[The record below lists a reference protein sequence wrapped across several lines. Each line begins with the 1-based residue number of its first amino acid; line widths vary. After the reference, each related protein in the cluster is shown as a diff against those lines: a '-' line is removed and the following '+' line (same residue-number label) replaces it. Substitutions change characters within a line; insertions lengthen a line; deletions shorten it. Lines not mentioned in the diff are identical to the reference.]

1 MKRRIGAMLALAL
14 VLSLGLLSV
23 ASAHAEL
30 VSSDPAAG
38 ANLTAAPAKVTLVF
52 SEEISDKEA
61 ESNFTVTDE
70 SGATVGTGKL
80 DTTDLDHKTLSGA
93 LKSGLGDGIYT
104 VTWQTITPDDNGHSD
119 GSFTFGV
126 NKAPGA
132 QPTADHEHEDEP
144 TAAPT
149 SAPAAQPTSAP
160 STSPT
165 AAPAG
170 GAPPK
175 ALPNTSESAP
185 NLSAY
190 LLIGAAILLAGGLAL
205 RRSKR
210 QTR

>member
-1 MKRRIGAMLALAL
+1 MKRRIGAMLVLAL

-23 ASAHAEL
+23 ASAHAKL

-52 SEEISDKEA
+52 DEEISDKEA

-93 LKSGLGDGIYT
+93 LKTGLGDGVYT
-104 VTWQTITPDDNGHSD
+104 ISWQAITPDDNGHSD

-132 QPTADHEHEDEP
+132 QPTADHEHEEEP
-144 TAAPT
+144 TVA
-149 SAPAAQPTSAP
+149 PTSAP
-160 STSPT
+160 STRPTSAPSAQPT

-170 GAPPK
+170 GSPPST
-175 ALPNTSESAP
+175 LPNTSESAP

-190 LLIGAAILLAGGLAL
+190 LLVGAVTLLIGGLAL
-205 RRSKR
+205 RRGKR

>member
-14 VLSLGLLSV
+14 VLSLALLTV
-23 ASAHAEL
+23 ASAHAKL

-38 ANLTAAPAKVTLVF
+38 ANLKAAPSKVTLVF
-52 SEEISDKEA
+52 SEEISDKES

-93 LKSGLGDGIYT
+93 LKTGLGDGVYT
-104 VTWQTITPDDNGHSD
+104 VKWQTITPDDNGHSE

-126 NKAPGA
+126 NKEPGA
-132 QPTADHEHEDEP
+132 QPTAEPEHEEEP
-144 TAAPT
+144 TATPTNAP
-149 SAPAAQPTSAP
+149 SARPTSAP
-160 STSPT
+160 SPSPVAT
-165 AAPAG
+165 LAG

-175 ALPNTSESAP
+175 TLPTTGESAP
-185 NLSAY
+185 NLGGY
-190 LLIGAAILLAGGLAL
+190 LLIGAAILLLGGLAL
-205 RRSKR
+205 LRGKR